1 MKQAFDHPEGPTPIP
16 LVQTGGGDWMVEALA
31 VGASLAQT
39 LPARL
44 QIPPGTS
51 SPGVYEV
58 FFEIEAIESGQ
69 RIREKT
75 TFVVPR

>member
-1 MKQAFDHPEGPTPIP
+1 
-16 LVQTGGGDWMVEALA
+16 MVEAHA

-51 SPGVYEV
+51 FPGVYEV
-58 FFEIEAIESGQ
+58 LFEIEAIESGQ

>member
-1 MKQAFDHPEGPTPIP
+1 
-16 LVQTGGGDWMVEALA
+16 MVEAHA
-31 VGASLAQT
+31 VGATLAQT

-51 SPGVYEV
+51 SPGLDAV